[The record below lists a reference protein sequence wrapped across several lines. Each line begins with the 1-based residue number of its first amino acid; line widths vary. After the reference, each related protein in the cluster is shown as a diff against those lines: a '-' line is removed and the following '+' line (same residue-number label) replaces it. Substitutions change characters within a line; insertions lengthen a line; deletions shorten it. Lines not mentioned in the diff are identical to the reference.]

1 VKFRTFL
8 LGLSAL
14 FVAFNAAFFSVSGLS
29 KLFAGASLSVI
40 VMASSLELAKL
51 ITAGYLY
58 NYWEKIN
65 KTFRIYLSIA
75 VVILVLITSLGIY
88 GFLTSAFQ
96 DTFNQYSIKDKQLSF
111 LQQKE
116 KFWEDDVAR
125 YDNELERISQNISTL
140 SNAKATGIQVRDTS
154 SATGFRNTISTT
166 ELRLSQKRISVEE
179 ENRKGVQ
186 SKREVASDSLQSIQI
201 RILDLES
208 SEGVSSELGPL
219 EYLSGLLDRPMDVI
233 INWFI
238 LIIIFVFDPLAVAL
252 VIAFNNALKVDK
264 GIVDKEKIIR
274 KRELYD
280 EKPEDED
287 IDDSDVDTEDD
298 GMWTEEEMED
308 FRNQFPE
315 PELPEEWDALEDEEL
330 LKEYSEMKANDR
342 EKFVED
348 EIEESEEW
356 DEDHALDLVMND
368 MIKDFTDED
377 IQNIID
383 TNENEIEPNEDLKE
397 AAENFK
403 ETNELANLKKDTKRR
418 GIDIDGDGT
427 IDGYDNTGDGL
438 IDEPT
443 PSSSQRAKYVMNEKP
458 FYARPNFNW
467 GDRSNWI
474 NNQNAVNYWLTFIK
488 NESDSSYPSDFNSK
502 TY

>member
-154 SATGFRNTISTT
+154 SSTGFRNTISTT

-208 SEGVSSELGPL
+208 AEGVSSELGPL
-219 EYLSGLLDRPMDVI
+219 EYLSGLLNKPMDVI

-252 VIAFNNALKVDK
+252 VIAFNNAIKVDR

-280 EKPEDED
+280 EKPEDEE
-287 IDDSDVDTEDD
+287 IDDSDMDTEDD
-298 GMWTEEEMED
+298 GYWTEEEMAD
-308 FRNQFPE
+308 FRNQFDSE
-315 PELPEEWDALEDEEL
+315 NELGSSFEDELENGDFDESHAL
-330 LKEYSEMKANDR
+330 DEVLNDM
-342 EKFVED
+342 VSDLSPED
-348 EIEESEEW
+348 ISKIVEESEKES
-356 DEDHALDLVMND
+356 
-368 MIKDFTDED
+368 
-377 IQNIID
+377 
-383 TNENEIEPNEDLKE
+383 EPNEDLKQ

-403 ETNELANLKKDTKRR
+403 ETDELANLKIDTSRR
-418 GIDIDGDGT
+418 GIDIDGDGMV
-427 IDGYDNTGDGL
+427 DGYDNTGNGL
-438 IDEPT
+438 IDEPK

-467 GDRSNWI
+467 GDRSKWI

>member
-1 VKFRTFL
+1 MKFRTLL

-58 NYWEKIN
+58 NYWDKIN
-65 KTFRIYLSIA
+65 KSFRIYLSGA
-75 VVILVLITSLGIY
+75 VLILILITSLGIY

-96 DTFNQYSIKDKQLSF
+96 DTFNQFSIKEKQLAF

-116 KFWEDDVAR
+116 KFWGDDVIR
-125 YDNELERISQNISTL
+125 YDEELKRISGNISTL
-140 SNAKATGIQVRDTS
+140 SNAKSQSIQVRDTS
-154 SATGFRNTISTT
+154 VVGGVRTTISTS
-166 ELRLSQKRISVEE
+166 ELRISQKRIEVEE
-179 ENRKGVQ
+179 QNRKGVQ
-186 SKREVASDSLQSIQI
+186 AKREVAADSLQSIQLK
-201 RILDLES
+201 ILDVES

-219 EYLSGLLDRPMDVI
+219 EYLSGLLDKPMDVI

-252 VIAFNNALKVDK
+252 VIAFNNAIKVDR
-264 GIVDKEKIIR
+264 GIVDKQKIIR

-280 EKPEDED
+280 EEPEEEE
-287 IDDSDVDTEDD
+287 IDDSD
-298 GMWTEEEMED
+298 
-308 FRNQFPE
+308 
-315 PELPEEWDALEDEEL
+315 A
-330 LKEYSEMKANDR
+330 
-342 EKFVED
+342 
-348 EIEESEEW
+348 EEW

-368 MIKDFTDED
+368 MVKDFTEED
-377 IQNIID
+377 IQKIID
-383 TNENEIEPNEDLKE
+383 TNEEEIEPNEDLKE
-397 AAENFK
+397 ATSSYK
-403 ETNELANLKKDTKRR
+403 EFINPIDTLKKDTSRR
-418 GIDIDGDGT
+418 GVDIDGDGT

-438 IDEPT
+438 IDEPR
-443 PSSSQRAKYVMNEKP
+443 PASSKRAQYVMNEKP

-467 GDRSNWI
+467 GDRSKWI
-474 NNQNAVNYWLTFIK
+474 NNQNAVNYWLTYIK
-488 NESDSSYPSDFNSK
+488 NEKDTNYPDNFDSK